1 MKLSKYFALVLAM
14 LVAFASTTSG
24 AFAANK
30 QFVGIVNNGPII
42 LPAFCGDDETKSGY
56 VSAPGMPLLSSAGN
70 GVAGGI
76 IVQPGFTD
84 LTNIASLS
92 SLPQGN
98 ARFNVV
104 LNPQA
109 GTPFGFVA
117 VAYTFVRNATPNTT
131 RSAVSILPL
140 SALDGS
146 LVFNSKLIKG
156 KQLNIN
162 AFVNTDLFAQRG
174 SLINLIGN
182 LANQPAFPNSNSS
195 NFQLKAIAPVL
206 INLDPNSGIAQTF
219 TSGFALNTADG
230 PFAVGSG
237 QVAVNS
243 SATSVN
249 CGTVVTLAAV
259 QAAAQAAAAT
269 QMK

>member
-14 LVAFASTTSG
+14 LALFVSTTSG

-30 QFVGIVNNGPII
+30 QFIGLVNNGPII

-70 GVAGGI
+70 GIAGGI
-76 IVQPGFTD
+76 IVQPGFAD
-84 LTNIASLS
+84 LLDIPNLGT
-92 SLPQGN
+92 LPQGN
-98 ARFNVV
+98 LRFNVV

-109 GTPFGFVA
+109 GLPFGLVA
-117 VAYTFVRNATPNTT
+117 VAYTFVRNNTPNTT
-131 RSAVSILPL
+131 RTGVSILPL

-146 LVFNSKLIKG
+146 LIFNSKLIKG
-156 KQLNIN
+156 KQLNVN
-162 AFVNTDLFAQRG
+162 AFVNTDLFAQRN
-174 SLINLIGN
+174 SLLNLLNIFNSPGN
-182 LANQPAFPNSNSS
+182 NSS
-195 NFQLKAIAPVL
+195 NFRLKAIAPVL
-206 INLDPNSGIAQTF
+206 VNLDPNSGIAQTF
-219 TSGFALNTADG
+219 SSAFALNVNEG
-230 PFAVGSG
+230 PFAVNSG

-259 QAAAQAAAAT
+259 QAAAQTLGAT

>member
-14 LVAFASTTSG
+14 LVTFASTTSG

-30 QFVGIVNNGPII
+30 QFIGLVNNGPII
-42 LPAFCGDDETKSGY
+42 LPTFCGDAETKSNY
-56 VSAPGMPLLSSAGN
+56 VTGPNMPLLSSAGN
-70 GVAGGI
+70 GIAGGI
-76 IVQPGFTD
+76 IVQPGFAD
-84 LTNIASLS
+84 LTDIANLAN
-92 SLPQGN
+92 LPQGN

-104 LNPQA
+104 LNPQP

-131 RSAVSILPL
+131 RTAVSILPL

-156 KQLNIN
+156 KQININ

-174 SLINLIGN
+174 SLINLIG
-182 LANQPAFPNSNSS
+182 LVQPSFPNNNSS
-195 NFQLKAIAPVL
+195 NFQLKAIAPIL
-206 INLDPNSGIAQTF
+206 INLDPASGIAQTF
-219 TSGFALNTADG
+219 SSGFTLNVPEG
-230 PFAVGSG
+230 PFAVGTG
-237 QVAVNS
+237 QVPVAS
-243 SATSVN
+243 SATTVN
-249 CGTVVTLAAV
+249 CGTVVTVTAV
-259 QAAAQAAAAT
+259 QAAAQQAAAT

>member
-1 MKLSKYFALVLAM
+1 MKLSKYLALFLAM
-14 LVAFASTTSG
+14 LVSFASTTSG

-30 QFVGIVNNGPII
+30 QFVGLVNNGPII
-42 LPAFCGDDETKSGY
+42 LPAFCGDSETRSNY
-56 VSAPGMPLLSSAGN
+56 VSAPGMPLQSSAGN
-70 GVAGGI
+70 GIAGGI
-76 IVQPGFTD
+76 IVQPGFAD
-84 LTNIASLS
+84 LLDIPNLAN
-92 SLPQGN
+92 LPQGN

-104 LNPQA
+104 LNPQP
-109 GTPFGFVA
+109 GIPFGFVA

-131 RSAVSILPL
+131 RTAVSILPL

-156 KQLNIN
+156 KQLNVN

-174 SLINLIGN
+174 SLINLIG
-182 LANQPAFPNSNSS
+182 LVQPSFPNSNSS

-206 INLDPNSGIAQTF
+206 VNLDPNSGIAQTY
-219 TSGFALNTADG
+219 TSGFALNTPDG
-230 PFAVGSG
+230 PFGVGTG
-237 QVAVNS
+237 QIAVNS

-259 QAAAQAAAAT
+259 QAAAQALGTT